1 MRELEFLGKDGFIL
15 IFNFFVWNG
24 FNVVV
29 EFFFLEVEF
38 IVLDLYVRNVIKEKF
53 KEVVLCKDSMQDYIL
68 FRELK

>member
-53 KEVVLCKDSMQDYIL
+53 KEVVLCKDSM
-68 FRELK
+68 